1 MKRALISLSDKSGI
15 VEFAQGL
22 VANDFEIISTGGTQK
37 MLEEAGIKTLAVEE
51 VTNFP
56 EILDGRVK
64 TLNPYIHGGLLG
76 RRDLPEHVATMEK
89 LAIRPCLLYTS
100 PSPRDRG

>member
-76 RRDLPEHVATMEK
+76 RRDLSEHVATMEN
-89 LAIRPCLLYTS
+89 
-100 PSPRDRG
+100 

>member
-1 MKRALISLSDKSGI
+1 
-15 VEFAQGL
+15 
-22 VANDFEIISTGGTQK
+22 

-64 TLNPYIHGGLLG
+64 TLNPYIHGGLF
-76 RRDLPEHVATMEK
+76 R
-89 LAIRPCLLYTS
+89 
-100 PSPRDRG
+100 

>member
-1 MKRALISLSDKSGI
+1 
-15 VEFAQGL
+15 
-22 VANDFEIISTGGTQK
+22 

-76 RRDLPEHVATMEK
+76 RRDLSGACCNNGKISDQT
-89 LAIRPCLLYTS
+89 
-100 PSPRDRG
+100 DRSSMCQLISFQRNDHRS

>member
-51 VTNFP
+51 VTN
-56 EILDGRVK
+56 
-64 TLNPYIHGGLLG
+64 
-76 RRDLPEHVATMEK
+76 
-89 LAIRPCLLYTS
+89 
-100 PSPRDRG
+100 